1 MYSDATPEQ
10 IEAAMAR
17 SYNGFLQFRH
27 TSGREKGAF
36 LRAVAEEIE
45 ALGMSLVHTA
55 MQETNLPEARL
66 MGERGRT
73 CFQLRSMAEVVEE
86 GSWVDATI
94 DTALPD
100 RQPLPKPDIR
110 NMLVPIGPV
119 VVFGASNFPF
129 AYSTAGVDPASA
141 WAAGCSVVVKAHPAH
156 PKTSELVAEAIHKA
170 IEKTAMPKG
179 IFEHINGSSF
189 EVGKTLVMHPRTAA
203 VGFTGSLAGGKA
215 LFDMANQRPVPI
227 PVFSEMGSTNPVFLL
242 PESLSQNAEKF
253 AKMYAGSITGSMG
266 QFCTKPGLIFGI
278 EGSDLDKFIAVLS
291 SEITQIQAVP
301 MLHVGIASAFRKNRT
316 EVLAQSGIQL
326 ESETSSAYSDPDGI
340 PSIASI
346 SGQNFIQNPTVH
358 QEVFG
363 PFSLIIKCK
372 NAAELNEVATHL
384 EGQLTCTL
392 MATEADVVQ
401 FDNLV
406 KTTALIC
413 GRLIL
418 NGVPTGVEVCPA
430 MQHGGPFP
438 ASTDGRFGSVGSHA
452 IKRFVRPFAV
462 QSFPDA
468 FLVPELQNANPLNI
482 WRTVNGKLTKDAV
495 NG

>member
-1 MYSDATPEQ
+1 MYKDATQEQ

-17 SYNGFLQFRH
+17 SYNGFLKYKQV
-27 TSGREKGAF
+27 SGKDKGVF
-36 LRAVAEEIE
+36 LRAVADEIE
-45 ALGMSLVHTA
+45 ALGAALVQTA

-66 MGERGRT
+66 AGERGRT

-129 AYSTAGVDPASA
+129 AYSTAGVDPSSA

-156 PKTSELVAEAIHKA
+156 PQTSEMVATAIQKA
-170 IEKTAMPKG
+170 VEKTGMPEG
-179 IFEHINGSSF
+179 IFEHIHGASF
-189 EVGKTLVMHPRTAA
+189 EVGKALVMHPRTAA

-215 LFDMANQRPVPI
+215 LFDMANQREVPI

-242 PESLSQNAEKF
+242 PNALSENAEKF
-253 AKMYAGSITGSMG
+253 SKMYALSITGSMG

-278 EGSDLDKFIAVLS
+278 ESEGLDRFIATLS
-291 SEITQIQAVP
+291 TEISNIAGVP
-301 MLHVGIASAFRKNRT
+301 MLHTGIAKAFRAKRE
-316 EVLAQSGIQL
+316 EVLSQSGIEI
-326 ESETSSAYSDPDGI
+326 ESETSASYNDADGI
-340 PSIASI
+340 PSLASI
-346 SGQNFIQNPTVH
+346 SGFEFMQNLKVH

-363 PFSLIIKCK
+363 PFALVIKCK
-372 NAAELNEVATHL
+372 DEAELNEVVNHL

-392 MATEADVVQ
+392 MATEDDIKTYNNIVQ
-401 FDNLV
+401 
-406 KTTALIC
+406 AASLIC

-452 IKRFVRPFAV
+452 IKRFVRPLAI
-462 QSFPDA
+462 QNFPDA
-468 FLVPELQNANPLNI
+468 FLAPELQNANPLNI
-482 WRTVNGKLTKDAV
+482 WRTINGKLTKDAIA
-495 NG
+495 

>member
-1 MYSDATPEQ
+1 MYSDTTPEQ

-17 SYNGFLQFRH
+17 AYEGFLKFRH
-27 TSGREKGAF
+27 KSGKEKGAF
-36 LRAVAEEIE
+36 LREVAAEIE
-45 ALGMSLVHTA
+45 ALGVTLIQTA

-73 CFQLRSMAEVVEE
+73 CFQLRSMAELVEE

-94 DTALPD
+94 DTAAPD

-110 NMLVPIGPV
+110 NSLVPIGPV

-156 PKTSELVAEAIHKA
+156 PKTSEMVAVAVKNAIK
-170 IEKTAMPKG
+170 KTG
-179 IFEHINGSSF
+179 IPEGTFEHVYGASF
-189 EVGKTLVMHPRTAA
+189 EVGKTLVMHPKTAA

-215 LFDMANQRPVPI
+215 LFDLANQRPVPI

-242 PESLSQNAEKF
+242 PDSLLQNTEKL
-253 AKMYAGSITGSMG
+253 AKMYGGSITGSMG

-278 EGSDLDKFIAVLS
+278 DSPELDGFISMLS
-291 SEITQIQAVP
+291 SEITAVQPVP
-301 MLHVGIASAFRKNRT
+301 MLSMGIAKAFKDKRT
-316 EVLAQSGIQL
+316 EVLNQPEIKLVAG
-326 ESETSSAYSDPDGI
+326 TSSVSNELDGI
-340 PSIASI
+340 PSLASI
-346 SGQNFIQNPTVH
+346 LGEAYAQNPNVH

-363 PFSLIIKCK
+363 PFALVVKCK
-372 NAAELNEVATHL
+372 NATELNEIATHL

-392 MATEADVVQ
+392 MATETDMIQ
-401 FDNLV
+401 FESLIKSV
-406 KTTALIC
+406 SLIC

-452 IKRFVRPFAV
+452 IKRFVRPLAI
-462 QSFPDA
+462 QNFPDA
-468 FLVPELQNANPLNI
+468 FLIPELQNANPLNI
-482 WRTVNGKLTKDAV
+482 WRTVNGKMTKEAIH
-495 NG
+495 